1 MASGFRLPKENES
14 FQLLVNTFRKPNNR
28 RPRRRKRGKYNVK
41 STSIFPRVFFHAG
54 IESFDFLILCSD
66 LTPNHS
72 AAFVP
77 PVLFSSGFWKKSKN
91 IIRGNRSKKEDGVGE
106 TVCAKGEER
115 REARRSSPTWHNNGS
130 RPSYPTRKTK
140 NEWTKFKAIWF
151 EKKWTC
157 APRDRCAME
166 IQINLTSKG
175 ECTSRRKVPR
185 QKITGPSLA
194 FELSRK
200 QLPRVHLSARALVA
214 FRSITS
220 YVFLSNPNPNAFF
233 CKYAA
238 AENKN

>member
-91 IIRGNRSKKEDGVGE
+91 IIRGNRSKKKMVWGKLFARKEKSREKPGDPPPHDITMEVDPPIPPE
-106 TVCAKGEER
+106 KPKMNER
-115 REARRSSPTWHNNGS
+115 SLKPFGLKRSGRAPHEIDVRW
-130 RPSYPTRKTK
+130 
-140 NEWTKFKAIWF
+140 KFKSTWRLRGSAHPG
-151 EKKWTC
+151 E
-157 APRDRCAME
+157 RCR
-166 IQINLTSKG
+166 G
-175 ECTSRRKVPR
+175 RK
-185 QKITGPSLA
+185 
-194 FELSRK
+194 
-200 QLPRVHLSARALVA
+200 
-214 FRSITS
+214 
-220 YVFLSNPNPNAFF
+220 
-233 CKYAA
+233 
-238 AENKN
+238 